1 MRYRGIICSLQLKVL
16 FLSNKL
22 LESLLYLMMN
32 SSQCRFFSLL
42 YLQDKASHNLLHL
55 LVLQTFCSRCLFLF
69 LRNVFFFFC
78 HIQYFS
84 DAILCFGLDW
94 ACMSLLLFWSYSC
107 LRSHL
112 WKMNWKF
119 VIILFLLFSVD
130 SVTPA

>member
-69 LRNVFFFFC
+69 LRNVFFFFAIFSTFLMPFYVLDWIELAC
-78 HIQYFS
+78 LYFS
-84 DAILCFGLDW
+84 FGHILALGLIYERW
-94 ACMSLLLFWSYSC
+94 IESLLLFYFCC
-107 LRSHL
+107 L
-112 WKMNWKF
+112 
-119 VIILFLLFSVD
+119 V
-130 SVTPA
+130 